1 MTITS
6 RLNPLSYISIASPHK
21 YIPYDNRCMSTI
33 TYECSPV
40 YVNEDL
46 NADLPILDNIYFVS
60 SHDDLDTPTTSSS
73 NTPTINY
80 TKLIH
85 TGVIIFIVNVS
96 CEYETICKRRKEA
109 AKPNIFRTSSIQC
122 RLLHRYGGMLHFEK
136 HSNNEVADNL
146 DLNPDRLHGNNS
158 IQILNQIIISTPE
171 NSKLSIR
178 IAECLDEI
186 VHRIVSSNISN
197 FNCRSYINYNFSFFL
212 EPNIH

>member
-1 MTITS
+1 
-6 RLNPLSYISIASPHK
+6 
-21 YIPYDNRCMSTI
+21 
-33 TYECSPV
+33 
-40 YVNEDL
+40 
-46 NADLPILDNIYFVS
+46 
-60 SHDDLDTPTTSSS
+60 
-73 NTPTINY
+73 
-80 TKLIH
+80 
-85 TGVIIFIVNVS
+85 
-96 CEYETICKRRKEA
+96 
-109 AKPNIFRTSSIQC
+109 
-122 RLLHRYGGMLHFEK
+122 
-136 HSNNEVADNL
+136 VADNL